1 MRGAIF
7 LETLYLLPPRYMLQ
21 RTFKNMLAHSSES
34 LCQWESCVYPWWML
48 LSCHSYSGIPIQC
61 NSEHAIPYFYSFF
74 GIYICMLP
82 IQYNCEHAIP
92 ILYYIIGIFKYLYIH
107 TYIYILWISIT
118 YQCCTLFSNHSYSG
132 NSQLVTNDIEV
143 ARWLGP
149 LPSPAD
155 TSAGLEETVNTL

>member
-1 MRGAIF
+1 MYIYIYMRGAIF

-74 GIYICMLP
+74 GIYIFIYIYIYVCFQFNTIVNM
-82 IQYNCEHAIP
+82 QY
-92 ILYYIIGIFKYLYIH
+92 LYYTILSVYLNIYTYIH
-107 TYIYILWISIT
+107 TYIHIY
-118 YQCCTLFSNHSYSG
+118 YE
-132 NSQLVTNDIEV
+132 SQ
-143 ARWLGP
+143 
-149 LPSPAD
+149 
-155 TSAGLEETVNTL
+155 